1 MNPCATNVR
10 ARRKKSIWIEVW
22 KKKEFYLLALPAII
36 WYIVFCYFPMGGLSL
51 AFKSYKPKLGIW
63 GSPWVGWDHFALLV
77 KDPAFFNS
85 IKMTLWINIVE
96 LVLCFPLPVLL
107 AVVFNELRMKR
118 YKRVLQT
125 VFTFPH
131 FLSWV
136 IVASLMKNFLSMEG
150 VVNGLLASLGME
162 SYSFLGDKDI
172 FRPILY
178 ISLIWKE
185 VGWESIIYLAAI
197 TGIDPQQYESAEI
210 DGATR
215 LQRIVHITIPSI
227 MPTVAIMLILRVG
240 GMLGGHF
247 DQIYNLQNDVVAQ
260 SAETLAM
267 YIYRITFNRTPNY
280 GFSTAVSLISSVVS
294 MVLVITAN
302 KVSERFGGVGLMGG
316 EMR

>member
-185 VGWESIIYLAAI
+185 VGWDSIIYLAAI

-316 EMR
+316 ELR

>member
-118 YKRVLQT
+118 YQRVLQT

-185 VGWESIIYLAAI
+185 VGWDSIIYLAAI